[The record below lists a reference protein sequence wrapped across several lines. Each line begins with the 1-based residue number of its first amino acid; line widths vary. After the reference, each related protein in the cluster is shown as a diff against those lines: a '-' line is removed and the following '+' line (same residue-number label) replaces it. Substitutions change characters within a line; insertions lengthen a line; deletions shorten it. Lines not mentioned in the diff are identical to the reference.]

1 MHAHSPSTSHALLI
15 LLCCITTGVSAA
27 EQLQLSSPDG
37 SLSATLTSSQD
48 DLHWSLSRNGTTLI
62 EPSPLGITI
71 DGTHYGSKDTWG
83 TPTLNTIRESYP
95 WRGVKST
102 ATNHC
107 HSYSIPITH
116 STPAASWTLE
126 AKVFNDGFAYR
137 YRIPGNGSHI
147 VGSERSCWTLPD
159 EATLWFQTD
168 TRNYEGEYHSAS
180 PAEIPLTS
188 GADQPRPTF
197 LGAPATAQL
206 PNGTLLLI
214 TEADLRNYSGISFK
228 PTGTSRIQVAFEDDP
243 RGFQVDGEILTPWR
257 VTVAADD
264 LNALVNT
271 DVIRNLADPP
281 NPTLFPE
288 AARTEWIKP
297 GRALITWCVF
307 GNDGAQ
313 WHLQKWFVDQCAAL
327 HCEYLLVDGGWRTEQ
342 WGYLSGG
349 ADLWARLKE
358 ICAYASQ
365 QNVEIIVW
373 TAFPEGRNDGPG
385 LTDPVARRDFF
396 RRCREAGVKGIKVD
410 FFDSESHETLAA
422 YEDLARLAAENQLL
436 INFHG
441 ANKPTGESRT
451 WPNEVSREGIREQ
464 EYLLWQ
470 DLPLEHYTALP
481 FTRMVVGDSDFLPT
495 YVRAEYLKNTTATFQ
510 MATAVIA
517 TSSFLCWPDHP
528 DYYLASP
535 FLGLIQSMP
544 LVWDETRVLPGSQIG
559 KAVGFARRS
568 GSTWLVGILN
578 GTTTKQDWTV
588 DLNFLGDGEFFA
600 TLYSD
605 AEPHPQ
611 GVDVQTGVTL
621 NQEGHLQATLAPGG
635 GYTAW
640 IKPMQKP

>member
-1 MHAHSPSTSHALLI
+1 LLF
-15 LLCCITTGVSAA
+15 LLCCITTGVSAQQ
-27 EQLQLSSPDG
+27 QLQLSSPDG
-37 SLSATLTSSQD
+37 TLSATLTSGQNG
-48 DLHWSLSRNGTTLI
+48 LQWSLHRNDRTLI

-71 DGTHYGSKDTWG
+71 DGTDYGSQDIWG
-83 TPTLNTIRESYP
+83 TPSLNTIRESYL

-107 HSYSIPITH
+107 HGYSIPVTH
-116 STPAASWTLE
+116 GTSARNWTLE

-137 YRIPGNGSHI
+137 YRIPGKASRI
-147 VGSERSCWTLPD
+147 VRSERSSWTFP
-159 EATLWFQTD
+159 EKTTLWFQTD

-180 PAEIPLTS
+180 PHEIPLTTGGDS
-188 GADQPRPTF
+188 PATTH

-206 PNGTLLLI
+206 PDGSLLLI
-214 TEADLRNYSGISFK
+214 TEANLRNYSGISLK
-228 PTGTSRIQVAFEDDP
+228 PTGTSRIKVAFEDDP
-243 RGFQVDGEILTPWR
+243 SGFQYDGEILTPWR

-281 NPTLFPE
+281 NPNLFPDG
-288 AARTEWIKP
+288 AHTTWIKP

-365 QNVEIIVW
+365 RNVKIIVW

-396 RRCREAGVKGIKVD
+396 GHCRKAGVKGIKVD
-410 FFDSESHETLAA
+410 FFDSESRETLAA
-422 YEDLARLAAENQLL
+422 YEDLARLAAENQML

-481 FTRMVVGDSDFLPT
+481 FTRMIVGDSDFLPT
-495 YVRAEYLKNTTATFQ
+495 YVRPEYLKNTTATFQ

-535 FLGLIQSMP
+535 FLGLIQAMP
-544 LVWDETRVLPGSQIG
+544 LVWDETHVLPGSQIG
-559 KAVGFARRS
+559 NRVGFARRS
-568 GSTWLVGILN
+568 GDTWLVGILN
-578 GTTTKQDWTV
+578 GTQTAQDWTV
-588 DLNFLGDGEFFA
+588 NLNFLGDGEFFG

-605 AEPHPQ
+605 AAPHPQ
-611 GVDVQTGVTL
+611 GVHVETSTTL
-621 NQEGHLQATLAPGG
+621 TKDDHLQATLAPGG

-640 IKPMQKP
+640 IKPLQKP